1 MPDRFG
7 DAPTTPAAA
16 CTFCARISR
25 TTSLAD
31 EAALRDLLRI
41 EPHAHRI
48 VAAAEQLHVTDAG
61 ECARADP

>member
-1 MPDRFG
+1 MPGRFG

-25 TTSLAD
+25 DDVAGRQ
-31 EAALRDLLRI
+31 AALRDLLRI

-48 VAAAEQLHVTDAG
+48 VAAAEQLHLTDAG
-61 ECARADP
+61 EYARADP